1 VERKGEKNKYPRLF
15 ARAEVPIS
23 SFGKGIEK
31 GEDFLSLRGAKLG
44 IGVRCVHCV
53 WARGGR
59 RPVFSA
65 ASKMSDSDGPEFDDG
80 LSPDLGG
87 SVSQAADGE
96 LDPDHPLLQRAQTAL
111 KKQLLNTR
119 KEIEDK
125 IRARREH
132 LEVRVGFEYAGRA
145 VGRRITGS
153 TGIDRTR
160 WGAFCF
166 PE

>member
-1 VERKGEKNKYPRLF
+1 
-15 ARAEVPIS
+15 
-23 SFGKGIEK
+23 
-31 GEDFLSLRGAKLG
+31 
-44 IGVRCVHCV
+44 
-53 WARGGR
+53 
-59 RPVFSA
+59 
-65 ASKMSDSDGPEFDDG
+65 MSDSDGPEFDDG

-132 LEVRVGFEYAGRA
+132 LERERRHRESVGVELYAAQQTLSRLQ
-145 VGRRITGS
+145 TQLETTES
-153 TGIDRTR
+153 
-160 WGAFCF
+160 
-166 PE
+166 

>member
-1 VERKGEKNKYPRLF
+1 
-15 ARAEVPIS
+15 
-23 SFGKGIEK
+23 
-31 GEDFLSLRGAKLG
+31 
-44 IGVRCVHCV
+44 
-53 WARGGR
+53 
-59 RPVFSA
+59 
-65 ASKMSDSDGPEFDDG
+65 MSDSDGPEFDDG

-145 VGRRITGS
+145 VGRRIPGS